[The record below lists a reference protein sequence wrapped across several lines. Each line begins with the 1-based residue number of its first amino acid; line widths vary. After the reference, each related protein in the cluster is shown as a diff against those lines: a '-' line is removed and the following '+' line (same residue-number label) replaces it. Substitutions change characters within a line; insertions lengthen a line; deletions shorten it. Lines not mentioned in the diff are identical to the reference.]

1 VNIHAWQITVIFCA
15 AYIAGVMNALAG
27 GGTILTFPALIW
39 IGLDPVVANI
49 TSTIALLPG
58 ALSSFVGY
66 RKEVSDS
73 RKWIKL
79 FFLPSFI
86 GGLLG
91 ALLLLLTPAK
101 FFAAIVPF
109 LILFATVLFALQ
121 EPITRKLRGASGTT
135 KPLNVADITPVV
147 VKLTNQK
154 DIVLQSEIN
163 DKQVV
168 EYQNNA
174 SPEKSLQLYHISKKW
189 LAGAVVMQ
197 FLVAVYGGYF
207 GAGVGILMLATLGL
221 LGLTDIHQM
230 NGLKNLLG
238 FSINSIAAA
247 SFIMSGNVK
256 WSAASIMAVAAILGG
271 YSGAKLA
278 RRFGRTFAR
287 RAVIAIGLIMTIS
300 LLFNR

>member
-1 VNIHAWQITVIFCA
+1 MNIQAWQITVIFCA

-39 IGLDPVVANI
+39 IGLNPVVANI

-58 ALSSFVGY
+58 ALSSFFGY
-66 RKEVSDS
+66 RKEVIDS

-79 FFLPSFI
+79 FFIPSFI

-121 EPITRKLRGASGTT
+121 EPITRKLRGANNATN
-135 KPLNVADITPVV
+135 PLNVAETTPVV
-147 VKLTNQK
+147 DSSNQSIPAPQNFPSGRQASESQN
-154 DIVLQSEIN
+154 DIGQDIQFY
-163 DKQVV
+163 QV
-168 EYQNNA
+168 
-174 SPEKSLQLYHISKKW
+174 SKKW
-189 LAGAVVMQ
+189 LVGAVVVQ

-207 GAGVGILMLATLGL
+207 GAGMGILMLATLGL
-221 LGLTDIHQM
+221 LGMTDIHQM

-256 WSAASIMAVAAILGG
+256 WSAAGIMAIASILGG

-287 RAVIAIGLIMTIS
+287 RAVIIIGLIMTIS

>member
-1 VNIHAWQITVIFCA
+1 VNIHAWQIVVIFCA

-58 ALSSFVGY
+58 ALSSFFGY
-66 RKEVSDS
+66 RKEVSGS
-73 RKWIKL
+73 RKWVKL

-91 ALLLLLTPAK
+91 ALLLLLTPAT

-121 EPITRKLRGASGTT
+121 EPITRKLRGSSTTAMHSAFVATNASTVDT
-135 KPLNVADITPVV
+135 AN
-147 VKLTNQK
+147 
-154 DIVLQSEIN
+154 
-163 DKQVV
+163 
-168 EYQNNA
+168 QNNSLLQNQTNDEQVA
-174 SPEKSLQLYHISKKW
+174 KSHSDTGTGKDLQLYHVSKKW
-189 LAGAVVMQ
+189 LAGAVLMQ
-197 FLVAVYGGYF
+197 FLVAIYGGYF

-256 WSAASIMAVAAILGG
+256 WSAASVMAIAAILGG
-271 YSGAKLA
+271 YNGANLA

-287 RAVIAIGLIMTIS
+287 RAVIIIGIIMTIS
-300 LLFNR
+300 LFFNH

>member
-1 VNIHAWQITVIFCA
+1 VNIQAWQIVVIFCA

-58 ALSSFVGY
+58 ALSSFFGY
-66 RKEVSDS
+66 RKEVSGS

-79 FFLPSFI
+79 FLLPSFI

-91 ALLLLLTPAK
+91 ALLLLLTPAN

-121 EPITRKLRGASGTT
+121 EPITRKLRGSSGSAKNLAVTVASVNTVDT
-135 KPLNVADITPVV
+135 V
-147 VKLTNQK
+147 NQHDK
-154 DIVLQSEIN
+154 WLQSQIN
-163 DKQVV
+163 DEQVL
-168 EYQNNA
+168 EPQSNA
-174 SPEKSLQLYHISKKW
+174 GIGKTLQLYNVSQKW
-189 LAGAVVMQ
+189 LIGAVLMQ
-197 FLVAVYGGYF
+197 FLVAIYGGYF

-247 SFIMSGNVK
+247 SFIVSGNVK
-256 WSAASIMAVAAILGG
+256 WSAAIIMAIAAIIGG
-271 YSGAKLA
+271 YSGAHLA
-278 RRFGRTFAR
+278 RRLGRTFAR
-287 RAVIAIGLIMTIS
+287 RAVIVIGLIMTIS
-300 LLFNR
+300 LFFNH

>member
-1 VNIHAWQITVIFCA
+1 VNIQAWQITVIFCA

-58 ALSSFVGY
+58 ALSSFFGY
-66 RKEVSDS
+66 RKEVIDS

-79 FFLPSFI
+79 FFLPSFT

-121 EPITRKLRGASGTT
+121 EPITRKMRGGSGAP
-135 KPLNVADITPVV
+135 KPLDTAETTPVV
-147 VKLTNQK
+147 SGSANQS
-154 DIVLQSEIN
+154 VPSPQNHLS
-163 DKQVV
+163 DKQVS
-168 EYQNNA
+168 ESQNDIGQD
-174 SPEKSLQLYHISKKW
+174 LQFYHVSKKW
-189 LAGAVVMQ
+189 LAGAVVVQ

-207 GAGVGILMLATLGL
+207 GAGMGILMLATLGL

-256 WSAASIMAVAAILGG
+256 WSAAGIMAIASILGG

-287 RAVIAIGLIMTIS
+287 RAVIAIGVIMTIS